1 VSPSPSPTAPPRSF
15 LARWGPWLAMAVVLA
30 ISLFVGT
37 HGTTGPRTNADRLL
51 AISQTIKCPV
61 CSGESV
67 AESNASV
74 SVDIRADIAKRL
86 EQGQTD
92 DQIRQA
98 YADNYGEYILLTPKA
113 TGVTSLVWIIPVVAL
128 VLALA
133 GLVVVFRR
141 WSVRGEVHATAADR
155 ALVDQA
161 LGDRATPDLAD
172 DSDMGSGR

>member
-1 VSPSPSPTAPPRSF
+1 VKSF
-15 LARWGPWLAMAVVLA
+15 LGKWGGWVAIAVVLVITFA
-30 ISLFVGT
+30 VGT
-37 HGTTGPRTNADRLL
+37 RPSGTPPTNADRLL
-51 AISQTIKCPV
+51 NISQTIKCPV

-74 SVDIRADIAKRL
+74 SVDIRTDIAKRL

-92 DQIRQA
+92 DQIREY
-98 YADNYGEYILLTPKA
+98 YAGRYGKYILLTPEA

-141 WSVRGEVHATAADR
+141 WRLGGEVHATDADR
-155 ALVDQA
+155 ALVGRA
-161 LGDRATPDLAD
+161 LDGDLGID
-172 DSDMGSGR
+172 DADMGTGR